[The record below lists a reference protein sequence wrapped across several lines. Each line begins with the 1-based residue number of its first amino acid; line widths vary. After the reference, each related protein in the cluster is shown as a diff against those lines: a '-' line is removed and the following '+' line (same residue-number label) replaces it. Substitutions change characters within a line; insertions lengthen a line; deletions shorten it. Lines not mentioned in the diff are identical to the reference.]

1 MVQISM
7 NILVTGGAV
16 TNGVGIFCG
25 SKKDVLLIGRLMYK
39 DYNKTVSLSCKR
51 LIYETWLGNE

>member
-1 MVQISM
+1 M

-16 TNGVGIFCG
+16 TNGVGLFCG